1 MPARS
6 SQGVPTRSVPVYL
19 SFRQPLWQTF
29 ISQVYSIMY
38 VYTITD
44 QLVFLKKKKKKS
56 EAEML
61 KYQLP

>member
-44 QLVFLKKKKKKS
+44 QLVFFFFLKS

-61 KYQLP
+61 KYELP

>member
-44 QLVFLKKKKKKS
+44 QLVFCFVFKKS